1 MALQGVWSDEA
12 DVFHQCIELV
22 YDSSK
27 GALNDNLKIP
37 NLDTPLHKIE
47 LLEIRF
53 DSPIPL
59 SLLSLGFKNK
69 NMAIR
74 DQGLSSSRTIVSVYN
89 ISPSDNTVFGNQFQ
103 SPPILFR
110 SASRS
115 KKDSCPEYRMD
126 IFAYPS
132 MTPLSPQLAFIRL
145 RISRY
150 NLAGTR
156 IDMKHEP
163 QILMA

>member
-1 MALQGVWSDEA
+1 MALHGIWSDET

-53 DSPIPL
+53 DSPVPL
-59 SLLSLGFKNK
+59 NLLSLGFKNK

-74 DQGLSSSRTIVSVYN
+74 DQGMSSSRTIVSVYN
-89 ISPSDNTVFGNQFQ
+89 ISPFDNTVFGNQFQ
-103 SPPILFR
+103 SPPLLYR
-110 SASRS
+110 NTSRS
-115 KKDSCPEYRMD
+115 KKDSCPEYRLD
-126 IFAYPS
+126 VFAYPS

-145 RISRY
+145 RISRFK
-150 NLAGTR
+150 LAGTT

-163 QILMA
+163 QILMV